1 MALKKLFA
9 YAIVGY
15 PVYAILLIAYITIIK
30 IDNPIAVFGIL
41 AFLLTAIYVLTKGR
55 KKKV

>member
-15 PVYAILLIAYITIIK
+15 PVLAILLIVYITIIK
-30 IDNPIAVFGIL
+30 IDNPIVVFGML
-41 AFLLTAIYVLTKGR
+41 AFFLTAIYVLTKGR